1 MEITINKNQLNQK
14 YQVNDINAA
23 TDEILVFV
31 DTSGQKVIQLYK
43 IEWEKE
49 Q

>member
-1 MEITINKNQLNQK
+1 MEIAINKNQMNQK
-14 YQVNDINAA
+14 YQVNDINTA
-23 TDEILVFV
+23 TDEILVL
-31 DTSGQKVIQLYK
+31 DTSERKVIQLYK